1 MISYRPPVFPNVSDN
16 KKNGTQVSLPH
27 QRGTR
32 TAVCSQYG
40 TKSKTKI
47 ARVRQISPITPKT
60 FLQQQHFTAYKSA
73 QQPQCH
79 NYSNKMLQLFKQN
92 ATALKT
98 QRFSTTNTTVL
109 HNKPDGTPHKNHPH
123 RRKFYITQCVLYIM
137 QCVLY
142 IMQCV
147 LYITQCV
154 IHIMQ
159 CIINFFPQ
167 FPQFPDPLKTGLLC
181 SGENKRRNANLD
193 SRGMRSAIYV
203 LIVCFEKS
211 SKGERMPHAGIGH
224 THCFSSPA
232 SSIIARGL

>member
-32 TAVCSQYG
+32 TAVCCQYG

-47 ARVRQISPITPKT
+47 ARVRQISQITPKLFCNNRT
-60 FLQQQHFTAYKSA
+60 S
-73 QQPQCH
+73 QP
-79 NYSNKMLQLFKQN
+79 S
-92 ATALKT
+92 
-98 QRFSTTNTTVL
+98 SL
-109 HNKPDGTPHKNHPH
+109 HNKSDGTPHKNHPH
-123 RRKFYITQCVLYIM
+123 RRKFYITQCV
-137 QCVLY
+137 
-142 IMQCV
+142 
-147 LYITQCV
+147 
-154 IHIMQ
+154 
-159 CIINFFPQ
+159 INFFPQ
-167 FPQFPDPLKTGLLC
+167 FPQFLSSLKSTLLC
-181 SGENKRRNANLD
+181 SDENKRRNANLD

-211 SKGERMPHAGIGH
+211 SKGERMPHASISH

>member
-32 TAVCSQYG
+32 TAVCCQYG

-47 ARVRQISPITPKT
+47 ARVRQISQITPKLFCNNRT
-60 FLQQQHFTAYKSA
+60 S
-73 QQPQCH
+73 QP
-79 NYSNKMLQLFKQN
+79 S
-92 ATALKT
+92 
-98 QRFSTTNTTVL
+98 SL

-142 IMQCV
+142 I
-147 LYITQCV
+147 TQCV

-159 CIINFFPQ
+159 CVINFSPQ
-167 FPQFPDPLKTGLLC
+167 FLQIPST
-181 SGENKRRNANLD
+181 EN
-193 SRGMRSAIYV
+193 
-203 LIVCFEKS
+203 
-211 SKGERMPHAGIGH
+211 
-224 THCFSSPA
+224 
-232 SSIIARGL
+232 SIIEQTLSKFTQIETSYKST